1 MAYTVLH
8 SNGHSPQS
16 GTDGGEEQGGGEPL
30 TEELF
35 VNNGFYE
42 GTVIA
47 LSCMPTDDSTMHS
60 GRFLSYEHTGWS
72 WAN

>member
-8 SNGHSPQS
+8 SNGHTPQS
-16 GTDGGEEQGGGEPL
+16 GTDGGEEQGGSL

-47 LSCMPTDDSTMHS
+47 LSCMPTDDSSMHS
-60 GRFLSYEHTGWS
+60 GCFLSYEHTGWS
-72 WAN
+72 WVN